1 MSQTS
6 ERAEPSELAEQI
18 WCGWSKFGVGGVDVG
33 RTVWRV
39 ADNLEKTLL
48 CKFLFSW
55 AKFLK
60 IDTYI
65 CDRTCEKG
73 PCRASFQNRVITAIG
88 KSRL

>member
-1 MSQTS
+1 M
-6 ERAEPSELAEQI
+6 
-18 WCGWSKFGVGGVDVG
+18 GGVDVG

-60 IDTYI
+60 LDTYI
-65 CDRTCEKG
+65 LCWFSCE
-73 PCRASFQNRVITAIG
+73 I
-88 KSRL
+88 

>member
-6 ERAEPSELAEQI
+6 ERAEPSERAEQI
-18 WCGWSKFGVGGVDVG
+18 WSGWSKFGVGGTNLEWVEQIWSGWVG

-60 IDTYI
+60 LDTYI
-65 CDRTCEKG
+65 CWFSCE
-73 PCRASFQNRVITAIG
+73 I
-88 KSRL
+88 